1 MVRTPAFILC
11 TLVLALTLAG
21 SEALAYRIVEGRYRV
36 EVAPGAFQDQLVVR
50 CDDGRQLTVA
60 WETKLRE
67 ACGESLMG
75 GSATAEKPSAAA
87 VQAAPAVPAPH
98 TDFASSEAVQK
109 RMHLTR
115 LKLQAGDVPEH
126 LVSFRHGADG
136 LAMHMAP
143 ELDAVL
149 KQFDACRQ
157 ARREDCIARRNDAY
171 LRLRGGAPARRPA
184 LPVASATAPATSQP
198 VSTGAAAIQPAAT
211 RAEPIQ
217 PTADPVRVRAERR
230 ANLERQIV
238 EQFQW
243 CLRAQPRYDCEQART
258 RALNGLDV
266 PAGGKGRKA
275 TAPARRS
282 SRAPQ
287 V

>member
-1 MVRTPAFILC
+1 MVRTPALTLC
-11 TLVLALTLAG
+11 TLVLVLAC
-21 SEALAYRIVEGRYRV
+21 SEAHAYRIVEGRYRV

-75 GSATAEKPSAAA
+75 GSAAAEKPAAA
-87 VQAAPAVPAPH
+87 ATVRAAAAAPAAH

-149 KQFDACRQ
+149 KQFEACRQ

-171 LRLRGGAPARRPA
+171 LRLRGGASASRPA
-184 LPVASATAPATSQP
+184 LAAPSAAASATGQL
-198 VSTGAAAIQPAAT
+198 VSTRPQAVQPAAA
-211 RAEPIQ
+211 RAEPIR
-217 PTADPVRVRAERR
+217 PAADPVRVRAERR
-230 ANLERQIV
+230 ANLERQIA

-243 CLRAQPRYDCEQART
+243 CLRAQPRYECEQART
-258 RALNGLDV
+258 RAVNGLDA
-266 PAGGKGRKA
+266 PAGKGRKA
-275 TAPARRS
+275 GAPPKRTA
-282 SRAPQ
+282 RAPQ
-287 V
+287 A